1 MRARASI
8 ARARISR
15 VVPVRHRARIAVAP
29 ARASAS
35 SSSSSLA
42 LPGDD
47 AFERLL
53 ARAMDADAVHGA
65 ATDGKKFLD
74 VSDDDSASE
83 TSSTVKN
90 EDDFNDSNPSP
101 RALCARWTTTAR
113 FGEKARARAL
123 LERWARTIGAEA
135 GIARERFEISSGYV
149 GGKESTLEMSVRG
162 FRGLGEVET
171 FFARVPR
178 GKHVEWGKAF
188 ATCVVDGS
196 PEWVVLE
203 TRGVGVGVGGD
214 EKGDAD
220 AARDAA
226 AEAETTTDYEDVD
239 ESALVPGTTL
249 PDGRYVMM
257 DWKGEPMLINPGDKM
272 PRF

>member
-1 MRARASI
+1 MDADAVHGAATDGKKFLDVSDDDAASET
-8 ARARISR
+8 
-15 VVPVRHRARIAVAP
+15 
-29 ARASAS
+29 S
-35 SSSSSLA
+35 STV
-42 LPGDD
+42 PGDD

-74 VSDDDSASE
+74 VSDDDAASE

-123 LERWARTIGAEA
+123 LDRWARTIGAEA

-149 GGKESTLEMSVRG
+149 GGKESTLEMTVRG

-196 PEWVVLE
+196 PEWVVME

-220 AARDAA
+220 AARDAP
-226 AEAETTTDYEDVD
+226 AETETKTDYEDVD